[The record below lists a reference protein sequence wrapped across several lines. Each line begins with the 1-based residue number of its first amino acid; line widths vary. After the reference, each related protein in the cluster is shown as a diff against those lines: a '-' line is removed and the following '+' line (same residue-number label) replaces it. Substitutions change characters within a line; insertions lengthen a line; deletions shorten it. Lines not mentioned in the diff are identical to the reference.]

1 VKSVRVSEALRSRW
15 ARLALGLAAAGACAV
30 AFAAGSAKPPTSDVV
45 QVRLGGDASE
55 TRIVIDLKRAASG
68 RIDAG
73 GQGGRLG
80 VTLKG
85 VGAGTGLQGRGRGLV
100 RAWTVASAGDGARL
114 DLEVTR
120 GATVERRF
128 LIPPADGVANY
139 RYVIDIAAGPGKAPP
154 DGASTRLAAV
164 AAAMTPDAAP
174 LGPTP
179 AHLRKIIVIDPGHG
193 GRDPGAAGAA
203 SHEKDVTLAAAQALK
218 ARLERTGRY
227 QVVMTRTSDVF
238 IPLEERVQIARR
250 AGADLF
256 LSLHADSGAD
266 PSTHGASVYTLSDR
280 GTARVGYVLTRN
292 EWFLQ
297 PAASGGDRS
306 VSQILLDLSQ
316 RSTRNHSA
324 AFARTLI
331 QRVGDRAPLLE
342 RSRRD
347 ADYFVLLAPD
357 VPAALLEMG
366 FITNPDDEARLND
379 PEARAALTGKIADAI
394 DAYFGAQTR
403 LAVR

>member
-1 VKSVRVSEALRSRW
+1 MPEAVKSRWVRG
-15 ARLALGLAAAGACAV
+15 ALGLAIAGACAV
-30 AFAAGSAKPPTSDVV
+30 AVAAGSAKPPASDVV

-55 TRIVIDLKRAASG
+55 TRIVVDLKRAASG
-68 RIDAG
+68 RIDAD
-73 GQGGRLG
+73 GQGERLG

-85 VGAGTGLQGRGRGLV
+85 VGASGGLEGRGHGLV
-100 RAWTVASAGDGARL
+100 KAWSVTSAGDGARL
-114 DLEVTR
+114 DLELTR
-120 GATVERRF
+120 GVSVERRF

-139 RYVIDIAAGPGKAPP
+139 RYVIDIAAAPGKGGAP
-154 DGASTRLAAV
+154 ARLAAV
-164 AAAMTPDAAP
+164 AAAMTPEAAAAP
-174 LGPTP
+174 APTP
-179 AHLRKIIVIDPGHG
+179 HLRKIIVIDAGHG
-193 GRDPGAAGAA
+193 GRDPGAAGAQT
-203 SHEKDVTLAAAQALK
+203 HEKDVTLAAALALK

-227 QVVMTRTSDVF
+227 QVVMTREADVF

-280 GTARVGYVLTRN
+280 GTSRVGYVLTRN

-297 PAASGGDRS
+297 PAASGGDHA

-324 AFARTLI
+324 EFARTLI

-366 FITNPDDEARLND
+366 FITNPDDEARLNSPD
-379 PEARAALTGKIADAI
+379 ARAALTAKIADAI

-403 LAVR
+403 LAAR